1 MRHLSLSSVNL
12 AQTERSPWL
21 DMLSVFRDKLLSK
34 PGMYRFALSNP
45 LTRWFTQHRTRQVF
59 DVMAGFVHSQVLLAC
74 VRLKLFEKVM
84 KEPKTLQELSQLTH
98 VPEAGLL
105 RLIQSALALN
115 LLEQRSAYR
124 YGLGPLGSV
133 IAMDE
138 GIKAMIEHN
147 NLLYHDMVDPV
158 AILQDSWSGQLNDYW
173 PYAQEQSA
181 DAAHRVE
188 HASDAYAKYSELMA
202 ASQTFVI
209 EEILSSYL
217 FHEHH
222 GVLDVGAG
230 KGRFACALAK
240 KYPSVDVS
248 IFDLP
253 HVTQVSRQLIE
264 QKGLSSRIKVH
275 AGDFTND
282 VLPEGADL
290 VTLVR
295 IAHDHNDNVLLGL
308 LKSIFASLPAGGTL
322 LLAEPMAIE
331 PGEKPH
337 GDAYFHFYLLAMG
350 SGRLRTP
357 SELMHLMKLA
367 GFTHLETVPN
377 AMPVHTRILLGRKSL
392 SVSPS

>member
-1 MRHLSLSSVNL
+1 MRHLSLSNVNL

-98 VPEAGLL
+98 VPEAGLQ

-240 KYPSVDVS
+240 KYPSLDVS

-295 IAHDHNDNVLLGL
+295 IAHDHFDNVLLGL

>member
-12 AQTERSPWL
+12 AQAERSPWL
-21 DMLSVFRDKLLSK
+21 DMLSVLRDKLLSK

-45 LTRWFTQHRTRQVF
+45 FTRWFTQHRTRQVF

-98 VPEAGLL
+98 VPEAGLQ

-188 HASDAYAKYSELMA
+188 HASDAYARYSELMA

-222 GVLDVGAG
+222 CVLDVGAG

-240 KYPSVDVS
+240 KYPSLDVN

-253 HVTQVSRQLIE
+253 HVTHVSRQLIE

-282 VLPEGADL
+282 VLPESADL

-295 IAHDHNDNVLLGL
+295 IAHDHNDDVLLGL

>member
-98 VPEAGLL
+98 VPEAGLQ

-240 KYPSVDVS
+240 KYPSLDVS

>member
-98 VPEAGLL
+98 VPEAGLQ

-290 VTLVR
+290 ATLVR
-295 IAHDHNDNVLLGL
+295 IAHDHNDDVLLGL

>member
-98 VPEAGLL
+98 VPEAGLQ

-240 KYPSVDVS
+240 KYPSLDVS

-290 VTLVR
+290 ATLVR
-295 IAHDHNDNVLLGL
+295 IAHDHNDDVLLGL